1 MAILLYLK
9 SKNIV
14 FPVKENYT
22 TCRRMLRGWQ
32 EYMNNK
38 KRKVADMALKLFIEK
53 GIQQTSIQEIIE
65 KANISK
71 GTFYNYFSSKNDC
84 VADILEF
91 LRYDASQQRIALQIG
106 KDLGDRQVFIE
117 QITTIM
123 RLNQERNVTPLFE
136 AILSSNEADLKKLV
150 MQHRVY
156 EMEWLS
162 NRFIDIMGEDIR
174 DHAFEASVL
183 FFGMVHHML
192 FTLRV
197 TNSTYSLDEVVDTLL
212 SYIELI
218 APKMM
223 MNEKVMLNH
232 SAIDLLRTNVS
243 HHVVTKEDILK
254 LAHQLQEH
262 HTFNEEQQDLFDVI
276 INELQQD
283 RIRKVVLQPLLK
295 PFQKLFD
302 DTQVQSQVQKFT
314 NMLWYLLKT

>member
-1 MAILLYLK
+1 
-9 SKNIV
+9 
-14 FPVKENYT
+14 
-22 TCRRMLRGWQ
+22 
-32 EYMNNK
+32 MNNK
-38 KRKVADMALKLFIEK
+38 KRKVADIALKLFIKK

-65 KANISK
+65 KADISK
-71 GTFYNYFSSKNDC
+71 GTFYNYFSSKSDC
-84 VADILEF
+84 IADILEF

-106 KDLGDRQVFIE
+106 KDPSDRQVFIE
-117 QITTIM
+117 QIKTIM
-123 RLNQERNVTPLFE
+123 RLNQERNLTPLFE

-174 DHAFEASVL
+174 DHAFEATVL

-218 APKMM
+218 APKMI
-223 MNEKVMLNH
+223 MNENIMLNH
-232 SAIDLLRTNVS
+232 SAIDLLRTNMS
-243 HHVVTKEDILK
+243 KNVVTKDEIMK
-254 LAHQLQEH
+254 LADQLRNH
-262 HTFNEEQQDLFDVI
+262 HAFNEEQQDLYDVI
-276 INELQQD
+276 VSELQ
-283 RIRKVVLQPLLK
+283 RERMRKVVLQPLLK
-295 PFQKLFD
+295 PFLKLFEE
-302 DTQVQSQVQKFT
+302 TPIQSQVHKFT